1 MNVYEEKSREFL
13 KFQKVL
19 RELRMLRMGKAGTV
33 TGQRVDLAMDALTLI
48 VKELEDWLNANSKKD
63 IGDYDI

>member
-1 MNVYEEKSREFL
+1 MNIYEEKSKEFL

-19 RELRMLRMGKAGTV
+19 RELRMLRMGKTGTT
-33 TGQRVDLAMDALTLI
+33 TGKRIDLAMDAITLI

-63 IGDYDI
+63 ISDYDI